1 MATKQTNNLLSE
13 EKKLKDQLIKAE
25 KALNAE
31 REKGKQGDKVK
42 LASLDKE
49 LEKRQA
55 AVDKFKLQNAE
66 AKTSLDFSKLLIKS
80 AEKHKNLLIRQTG
93 LVQGI
98 TSISNQINQLARSKD
113 KVDKKLV
120 KNYQASLDLT
130 QSIMQNTKT
139 IGTDE
144 FQKVNITAQIV
155 KLKKLEQEATTKT
168 KKDGIT
174 AAVTTLELM
183 KEAQD
188 IMEAQHESAKS
199 AADSI
204 MAPFKFITDTL
215 GNVPVI
221 GGLVQKTLGSQVQS
235 LTDSLSA
242 KIGSALSEGMEKA
255 PTDVK
260 GDAFNKFRQS
270 VSKKAGGEGY
280 KKGDWAKEKKNRED
294 NAKMSK
300 KDVTAAKMRGKLM
313 AASIAGLAVVA
324 GLWAKIG
331 KYAMDTGLSLQ
342 QVASLGPQLLI
353 NSQAVEAFADEFGTV
368 GELSTGL
375 ALDLR
380 KQRALYGAQEKD
392 VAKLL
397 KLQQGMTGATKEQ
410 IVSDLPGMYKDARKA
425 GVSPAKLMEN
435 MAGSSEFLAKYV
447 GGSVKEM
454 GAFAIQAAKS
464 GVSLQAIEASMKGAL
479 DWETSIGKEMEASM
493 LLGREINLDRFRQ
506 LSFAGDAEGAMS
518 EQLRI
523 LKSFG
528 PLENLRIDQ
537 KEMLGDLFNTEFSSI
552 VSMQREQDILNDAT
566 SKQTGFWTAAKGSL
580 LTYGSTFLG
589 FMPSVL
595 MMGSQMSMMFSPTG
609 GIIKGLGSMV
619 KWIKNLNIVT
629 KIGTSLSLAH
639 ASAKAAMASS
649 GFFAAAAAGS
659 GVTLGFGTLAMVA
672 IAAAAIGAMVSGM
685 AKARNAVPGKA
696 SGGPVKGMNPYMV
709 GERGPELFIPAT
721 GGNIV
726 PNHRMADGTTGGNEW
741 GGGMQALLTDIRD
754 ATIAGNADRKTG
766 NKDLKGSIWDASRTQ

>member
-1 MATKQTNNLLSE
+1 MATKQTNNLLTE
-13 EKKLKDQLIKAE
+13 ELKLKNQLKKAELDLNAE
-25 KALNAE
+25 KA
-31 REKGKQGDKVK
+31 KGKKATK
-42 LASLDKE
+42 ETLESLQKE
-49 LEKRQA
+49 YNLKEA

-66 AKTSLDFSKLLIKS
+66 AKTSLNFSKLLIKS
-80 AEKHKNLLIRQTG
+80 AEKHKSLLIGQEG
-93 LVQGI
+93 VIKGI
-98 TSISNQINQLARSKD
+98 RSISNQINQLARSKD

-221 GGLVQKTLGSQVQS
+221 GGLVQKTLGSQVQN

-435 MAGSSEFLAKYV
+435 MAGSSEFMAKYV

-464 GVSLQAIEASMKGAL
+464 GVSLQSIEASMKGAL

-506 LSFAGDAEGAMS
+506 LAFAGDAEGAMA

-537 KEMLGDLFNTEFSSI
+537 KEMLGDLFSTEFSSI
-552 VSMQREQDILNDAT
+552 VSMQREQDILNEAT
-566 SKQTGFWTAAKGSL
+566 SKQTGFWSKATGSL
-580 LTYGSTFLG
+580 MTYGSTFIG
-589 FMPSVL
+589 FMPTIL
-595 MMGSQMSMMFSPTG
+595 GMGSQLSMMFSPTG
-609 GIIKGLGSMV
+609 GIIKGLGAMV
-619 KWIKNLNIVT
+619 KWVKNLSIVT
-629 KIGTSLSLAH
+629 RISTMLSWKDA
-639 ASAKAAMASS
+639 AAKTT
-649 GFFAAAAAGS
+649 AAAAGFWS
-659 GVTLGFGTLAMVA
+659 ASAAGSAATLGFGTIGMIA
-672 IAAAAIGAMVSGM
+672 IAAAAIGAMIMSM
-685 AKARNAVPGKA
+685 AKARNSVKGKA

-721 GGNIV
+721 GGNVV
-726 PNHRMADGTTGGNEW
+726 PNHRLADGTPGGNQIM
-741 GGGMQALLTDIRD
+741 GGMQSLLTDIRD
-754 ATIAGNADRKTG
+754 ATLAGNVDRKTG